1 MGTTKK
7 SNKDIEAIY
16 QKAKESELAG
26 DFKKAEKLY
35 REALA
40 IENNP
45 GTWGI
50 LGWVLLQKAH
60 QTKKPDFEEALTA
73 AKKMRALALRYRSKP
88 LLAIADCLVGKI
100 QHDAGKAHLAEK
112 YYQESLDA
120 KPRTETYVF
129 LGTLLN
135 ELQRFEEAKKCFQ
148 RAILVEP
155 RDKEAHYNLSLWY
168 KAREDYESAVQHLQY
183 VVEIDEYD
191 TSAVSRLAT
200 ALWYLGSEGIKEAKG
215 VLNKLLRHDPRN
227 IEARIL
233 LAFTYKLLKK
243 FKDAEILF
251 RLTIEQLPADSR
263 AYWVF
268 GYFLANDLKDSA
280 EADFYFQKAIELDPQ
295 NGTAHYYYGQS
306 LLKAGREEKGQ
317 DYIEKAAEL
326 GFDKA
331 QTYLEGLREA
341 AAQN

>member
-7 SNKDIEAIY
+7 DKDIEAIY
-16 QKAKESELAG
+16 HKAKESELAA

-50 LGWVLLQKAH
+50 LGWVLLQKTH

-73 AKKMRALALRYRSKP
+73 AKKMRTMALRYRSKA

-100 QHDAGKAHLAEK
+100 QHDAGNAHLAEK
-112 YYQESLDA
+112 YYRESLDA

-135 ELQRFEEAKKCFQ
+135 ESERCEEAKKCFQ
-148 RAILVEP
+148 RAILVDP
-155 RDKEAHYNLSLWY
+155 QNKEAHYNLSLWY
-168 KAREDYESAVQHLQY
+168 KAQEDYESAVRHLQY
-183 VVEIDEYD
+183 IVEIDEYD
-191 TSAVSRLAT
+191 TTAMLRLAA

-215 VLNKLLRHDPRN
+215 VLNKLLRQDPRN

-263 AYWVF
+263 AYWAF

-280 EADFYFQKAIELDPQ
+280 EADFYFQKAIELDPR
-295 NGTAHYYYGQS
+295 GGAAHYYYGRS
-306 LLKAGREEKGQ
+306 LLKAGREEKGRG
-317 DYIEKAAEL
+317 YIEKAAEL

-331 QTYLEGLREA
+331 QTCLESLRKA
-341 AAQN
+341 TAQE

>member
-1 MGTTKK
+1 MGTAKK
-7 SNKDIEAIY
+7 DKEIEAIY
-16 QKAKESELAG
+16 HKAKESELAG
-26 DFKKAEKLY
+26 DFRKAEKLY

-50 LGWVLLQKAH
+50 LGWVILQKAH
-60 QTKKPDFEEALTA
+60 QNKKPDFGEALTA
-73 AKKMRALALRYRSKP
+73 AKKMRTLALRYRSKA

-112 YYQESLDA
+112 YYRESLDA

-135 ELQRFEEAKKCFQ
+135 ELERFQEAKKSFQ
-148 RAILVEP
+148 RAILVDP
-155 RDKEAHYNLSLWY
+155 QNKEAHYNLSSWY
-168 KAREDYESAVQHLQY
+168 KTHEEYESAVKHLQY
-183 VVEIDEYD
+183 ILEIDEYD
-191 TSAVSRLAT
+191 TTAMLRLAT
-200 ALWYLGSEGIKEAKG
+200 ALWYLGSEGIKEARG
-215 VLNKLLRHDPRN
+215 VLSKLLRQDPRN
-227 IEARIL
+227 IEGRIL

-263 AYWVF
+263 AYWAF

-280 EADFYFQKAIELDPQ
+280 EADFYFQKSIELDPQ
-295 NGTAHYYYGQS
+295 SGAAHYYYGHS
-306 LLKAGREEKGQ
+306 LVKAEREEKGRK
-317 DYIEKAAEL
+317 YIEKAAEL

-331 QTYLEGLREA
+331 QTYLETLREA
-341 AAQN
+341 TVQD

>member
-1 MGTTKK
+1 MGTTKQ
-7 SNKDIEAIY
+7 NKDIEAIY
-16 QKAKESELAG
+16 HKAQESELAG
-26 DFKKAEKLY
+26 DFKKAEKYY

-40 IENNP
+40 LENNP

-60 QTKKPDFEEALTA
+60 QSKKPDFEEALKA
-73 AKKMRALALRYRSKP
+73 ARRMRTIALRYRSKP

-112 YYQESLDA
+112 YYRESLDA
-120 KPRTETYVF
+120 QPRTETYVF

-135 ELQRFEEAKKCFQ
+135 ELERPGEAKKCFH
-148 RAILVEP
+148 RAILANP
-155 RDKEAHYNLSLWY
+155 QNKDAHCNLSQWY
-168 KAREDYESAVQHLQY
+168 KAQEDYESAVQHLRY

-191 TSAVSRLAT
+191 TTAVLRLAA

-215 VLNKLLRHDPRN
+215 VLNKLLRRDPRN
-227 IEARIL
+227 IEGRIL

-263 AYWVF
+263 AYWAF
-268 GYFLANDLKDSA
+268 GCFLANDMKDSA

-295 NGTAHYYYGQS
+295 SGAAHYHYGLS
-306 LLKAGREEKGQ
+306 LLNAGREEKGRE
-317 DYIEKAAEL
+317 YIEKAADL
-326 GFDKA
+326 GFHKA
-331 QTYLEGLREA
+331 QTCKTVI
-341 AAQN
+341 

>member
-1 MGTTKK
+1 MGTAKK
-7 SNKDIEAIY
+7 DKDIEAIY
-16 QKAKESELAG
+16 HKAKESELAG
-26 DFKKAEKLY
+26 DFRKAEKLY
-35 REALA
+35 REALTV
-40 IENNP
+40 ENNP

-73 AKKMRALALRYRSKP
+73 AKKMRTMALRYRSKA
-88 LLAIADCLVGKI
+88 LLAISDCLVGKI

-112 YYQESLDA
+112 YYRESLDA

-135 ELQRFEEAKKCFQ
+135 ELERVEEAKKCFQ
-148 RAILVEP
+148 RALLVDP
-155 RDKEAHYNLSLWY
+155 QNKEAHYNLSSWY
-168 KAREDYESAVQHLQY
+168 KTHEEHESAVKHLQY
-183 VVEIDEYD
+183 ILEIDEYD
-191 TSAVSRLAT
+191 TTAMLRLAA
-200 ALWYLGSEGIKEAKG
+200 ALWYLGSEGIKEARG
-215 VLNKLLRHDPRN
+215 VLSKLLRHDPRN
-227 IEARIL
+227 IEGRIL

-243 FKDAEILF
+243 FRDAEILF

-263 AYWVF
+263 AYWAF

-295 NGTAHYYYGQS
+295 SGAAYYYYGQS
-306 LLKAGREEKGQ
+306 LMKAEREEKGRK
-317 DYIEKAAEL
+317 YIEKAAEL

-331 QTYLEGLREA
+331 QTCLETLREA
-341 AAQN
+341 TVQD